1 MAYGIA
7 YIPITKNNGV
17 TLQLSERKKVVSL
30 PVPSTKVEL
39 LHNQLIYNANIQ
51 TQKHRYRGTH

>member
-30 PVPSTKVEL
+30 PTPLTKVKL
-39 LHNQLIYNANIQ
+39 SHKKLNYNANIQ
-51 TQKHRYRGTH
+51 T

>member
-7 YIPITKNNGV
+7 YIPVTKNNGV

-30 PVPSTKVEL
+30 PRSFYKG
-39 LHNQLIYNANIQ
+39 LII
-51 TQKHRYRGTH
+51 T